1 MAAIYKIL
9 GQTTGSLSDVNLYTV
24 PIGSSSILSTVTI
37 CNTSTTASA
46 YRLAAIPN
54 GESLANRH
62 YIAYE
67 TPISSNDTTA
77 LTLGITLSS
86 GDKLN
91 IYGSGSLSFSVFGS
105 QIY

>member
-9 GQTTGSLSDVNLYTV
+9 GQSTGSLSDVNLYTV

-46 YRLAAIPN
+46 YRLAAIPS
-54 GESLANRH
+54 GSTLANKH

-67 TPISSNDTTA
+67 TNIGSNDTTA
-77 LTLGITLSS
+77 LTLGITLGSE
-86 GDKLN
+86 DKLN

>member
-1 MAAIYKIL
+1 MGAIYKIL

-37 CNTSTTASA
+37 CNTSVTASS
-46 YRLAAIPN
+46 YRLAAIPS
-54 GESLANRH
+54 GSTLANKH

-67 TPISSNDTTA
+67 TSVSANDTTA
-77 LTLGITLSS
+77 LTLGITLGSE
-86 GDKLN
+86 DKLN

-105 QIY
+105 QLS